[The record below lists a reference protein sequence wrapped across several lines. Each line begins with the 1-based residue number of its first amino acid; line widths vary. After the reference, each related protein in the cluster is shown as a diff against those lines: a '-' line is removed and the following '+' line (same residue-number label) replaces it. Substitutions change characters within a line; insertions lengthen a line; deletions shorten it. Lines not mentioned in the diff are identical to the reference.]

1 MLQVPIKGVVEH
13 LTNLKKEKKKTI
25 NYLAS
30 EKNLVNRQINNQ
42 LLAKIGIIV
51 SQEKVFKYSS
61 I

>member
-13 LTNLKKEKKKTI
+13 LTNLKKGKKKTI